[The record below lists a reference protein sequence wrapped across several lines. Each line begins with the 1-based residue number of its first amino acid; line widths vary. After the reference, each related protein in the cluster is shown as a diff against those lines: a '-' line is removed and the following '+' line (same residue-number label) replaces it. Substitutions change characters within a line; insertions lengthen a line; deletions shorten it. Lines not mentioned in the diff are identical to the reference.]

1 MYVILQVLTYV
12 TPPNAASLTCYGP
25 VAKEEVDDASAI
37 QRGQSPF
44 PSANFNQFLF
54 FLQEIAALDRTHHF
68 CKGFVSV
75 DVHSCAQE

>member
-25 VAKEEVDDASAI
+25 VAKEEVDDASTI

-44 PSANFNQFLF
+44 PSANFNCDPVF
-54 FLQEIAALDRTHHF
+54 FQQEIAALIMRTGLITF
-68 CKGFVSV
+68 AKVL
-75 DVHSCAQE
+75 